1 MVVDNAR
8 FRLMSPGLK
17 REQRSCIDPL
27 SSLFAQVASVT
38 MTIHLIANHEK
49 GETNNQH
56 LETLN
61 INLRRGGVG
70 ILTFMGAA
78 IVGRE
83 QSTVEVTISNP

>member
-38 MTIHLIANHEK
+38 MAIHIYASHSKEK
-49 GETNNQH
+49 TNNQH
-56 LETLN
+56 PGNLN
-61 INLRRGGVG
+61 INRRGVG
-70 ILTFMGAA
+70 YLLSWVQKLLYKNSAS
-78 IVGRE
+78 VG
-83 QSTVEVTISNP
+83 VTIPNP